1 MCSKFNKSFSES
13 GQSAY
18 QETLAGTSDFNYTG
32 KDSEKIQVDS
42 VSENSQPHEYYLHLF
57 GEEFLDALIAETNIS
72 PWELLSEMETYQS
85 SRTVSIFRSESMGLI
100 INSSMK
106 VFWNTKTDPR
116 SAPAFGTLFT
126 RNRFL
131 MLYGQ
136 FSRK

>member
-32 KDSEKIQVDS
+32 KDFEKIQVDS

-85 SRTVSIFRSESMGLI
+85 SRTVRIFGFES
-100 INSSMK
+100 
-106 VFWNTKTDPR
+106 
-116 SAPAFGTLFT
+116 
-126 RNRFL
+126 
-131 MLYGQ
+131 
-136 FSRK
+136 

>member
-57 GEEFLDALIAETNIS
+57 GEEFLDTLIAETNIS

-85 SRTVSIFRSESMGLI
+85 SRTVSIFRFES
-100 INSSMK
+100 
-106 VFWNTKTDPR
+106 
-116 SAPAFGTLFT
+116 
-126 RNRFL
+126 
-131 MLYGQ
+131 
-136 FSRK
+136 